1 MNDSSVNLVL
11 IDDRVIMNKI
21 FIGRDKEL
29 RQLRDYIASDQSEF
43 VAVYG
48 RRRVGKTFLIQ
59 QVLGDDYTFY
69 AAGMHKV
76 PMRIQLANFMQGIK
90 KHNPKVRAAKTW
102 LEAFMALETYLESL
116 PQGRKVVFIDEMPWM
131 DTPRSNFISG
141 LEHFWNSWASWR
153 EDIKLIVCGSA
164 TSWIINNLIKNRG
177 GLHNRVT
184 HKIPL
189 KPFTLKECK
198 EYFSARGFRLGE
210 KQIAECYMVL
220 GGVPFYLSKMEKG
233 EGVAQNIDRLLFAED
248 GELHDE
254 FKSLYN
260 SLYKNATKHIKVV
273 TALASKGKGLTRQE
287 IIGLTKLPDNG
298 KFSLMLEELES
309 CGFIR
314 SYAPFSAD
322 KKIHKGDEERQS
334 PDTLFQLV
342 DPFTLFHFQV
352 VKKAGTRDAHYW
364 TNNQNSHAFTT
375 WSGLAFEKLC
385 LNHEEQIREALG
397 ISGVSAEVF
406 SWFSKA
412 KEVQTDGNKYV
423 KRRGAQIDMLI
434 DRADKVINMCEMKFW
449 SQPYTMTKKDED
461 DIERKV
467 ETLKRE
473 TGTDKNVIVTM
484 ITTKGL
490 QRNEHSE
497 CVQRE
502 LVLED
507 LLV

>member
-1 MNDSSVNLVL
+1 
-11 IDDRVIMNKI
+11 MNKL
-21 FIGRDKEL
+21 FIGRKKEQ
-29 RQLRDYIASDQSEF
+29 QLLKEYIASDQSEF

-59 QVLGDDYTFY
+59 HVVGEDYVFY

-90 KHNPKVRAAKTW
+90 KHNPKVRVPKTW
-102 LEAFMALETYLESL
+102 LEAFMALETYLEGL
-116 PQGRKVVFIDEMPWM
+116 TEGRKIVFIDEMPWM

-153 EDIKLIVCGSA
+153 DDIKLIVCGSA

-189 KPFTLKECK
+189 KPFTLKECR
-198 EYFSARGFRLGE
+198 EYFQARGFRLGE

-220 GGVPFYLSKMEKG
+220 GGVPFYLSKMDKG

-260 SLYKNATKHIKVV
+260 SLYKNAVKHIKIV
-273 TALASKGKGLTRQE
+273 TALAAKGKGMTRQE

-298 KFSLMLEELES
+298 KFSLVLEELES

-314 SYAPFSAD
+314 SYAPFTVNKRSAKSED
-322 KKIHKGDEERQS
+322 ERQS
-334 PDTLFQLV
+334 PDTLYQLV

-352 VKKAGTRDAHYW
+352 MRRAGTRDAHFW
-364 TNNQNSHAFTT
+364 SNNQNSHIFST

-385 LNHEEQIREALG
+385 LNHEEQVRAALG
-397 ISGVSAEVF
+397 VSGVSAEVF

-412 KEVQTDGNKYV
+412 SAKGASADAEADSNAGKKKVIKA
-423 KRRGAQIDMLI
+423 RGAQIDMLI
-434 DRADKVINMCEMKFW
+434 DRADKTINVCEMKFW
-449 SQPYTMTKKDED
+449 SMPYVMTAKDEA
-461 DIERKV
+461 DIERRI
-467 ETLKRE
+467 LALRRE
-473 TGTDKNVIVTM
+473 TGTDKNVIVTLV
-484 ITTKGL
+484 TTKGL
-490 QRNEHSE
+490 VRNEHSE
-497 CVQRE
+497 CVQKVV
-502 LVLED
+502 VLED
-507 LLV
+507 LFDC